1 MPLATKTRVKTKP
14 HMGQLLGAVRT
25 ALSDELNRR
34 LHDAG
39 YTDIRAS
46 HGPVFHHLPPAGIR
60 LSQLAELARMTKQA
74 MAEHIAELEA
84 LGYVIRV
91 PDPAD
96 GRAKLICP
104 TERSLA
110 AMEVAS
116 VALRD
121 IEADWAAKVGERRIA
136 QMRAT
141 LEAIR
146 ALH

>member
-1 MPLATKTRVKTKP
+1 MPLATKPRVETKP

-39 YTDIRAS
+39 YTDIRTS
-46 HGPVFHHLPPAGIR
+46 HGPVFHHLPPGGMR

-74 MAEHIAELEA
+74 MAEHIAELEG
-84 LGYVIRV
+84 LGYVVRV

-104 TERSLA
+104 TE
-110 AMEVAS
+110 
-116 VALRD
+116 
-121 IEADWAAKVGERRIA
+121 
-136 QMRAT
+136 
-141 LEAIR
+141 
-146 ALH
+146 